1 MPSWPS
7 YLRTFVITAVVSVI
21 AMYLFIALVDPY
33 DNVPFSLPLERE
45 PISTNQRFAYPSLAR
60 KAEFDSAIIGT
71 STARLLKPERLNKL
85 TGDNWVNLAMN
96 SATAYEQMEM
106 LKLFLRHHPNAK
118 NIVIGIDD
126 AWCRPGK
133 EIQKYTFRP
142 FPPWMYDENRWN
154 DLLYLFNDK
163 ALENAVRLIEYWLG
177 KREAKYDRT
186 GYRDFTEDFGEYDK
200 VTVKARLYGN
210 SNAKPGFIEA
220 SNIEPYPSLKPR
232 MKVYPDHLLLDQ
244 KLTRNMRDAQLSILY
259 MPLHGYYLNQ
269 SLENYRQCKT
279 ALHAIFNEWQNVR
292 IIDRMHLDELTL
304 NDDNY
309 WDPLHYTSAV
319 SDRLEEFIAG
329 VSEQSH

>member
-1 MPSWPS
+1 MPTWSS
-7 YLRTFVITAVVSVI
+7 YLRTFIITALVSSGLV
-21 AMYLFIALVDPY
+21 YSFIVLVDPY

-60 KAEFDSAIIGT
+60 KPEFDSAIIGT

-106 LKLFLRHHPNAK
+106 LKLFLRHHPKAK

-126 AWCRPGK
+126 AWCRPGT
-133 EIQKYTFRP
+133 ELQKFTFRP

-186 GYRDFTEDFGEYDK
+186 GYRDFTEDFGERNSTLNAPILRSEGLLRPNALEAIDNQESVFAAHELLATMLYQRSLVPTVTLLFMPMHGAYLFQGGVNYQYCKGSIKQLIRK
-200 VTVKARLYGN
+200 VKDVG
-210 SNAKPGFIEA
+210 
-220 SNIEPYPSLKPR
+220 
-232 MKVYPDHLLLDQ
+232 
-244 KLTRNMRDAQLSILY
+244 
-259 MPLHGYYLNQ
+259 
-269 SLENYRQCKT
+269 
-279 ALHAIFNEWQNVR
+279 
-292 IIDRMHLDELTL
+292 IIDRMRIDPLTT
-304 NDDNY
+304 NDSHY
-309 WDPLHYTSAV
+309 WDSLHFGTEVAL
-319 SDRLEEFIAG
+319 DLEKNIAK
-329 VSEQSH
+329 QLF